1 MSSDKQPERTE
12 VKRIDGHLHFVHHVR
27 DAQGK
32 IIQTVAGPLK
42 VEFRLEDFG
51 QLLAG
56 ACVMALPVALTGEVW
71 DLGEALSPMRTLAIF
86 LLSLLTLGGFVWA
99 LFYGRRISEYPGH
112 FCRRVLSAYL
122 LTFLVAFLLLFL
134 FDKAPLDDLGTTLT
148 RTVIVAFPSAFAA
161 TAVDFIK

>member
-1 MSSDKQPERTE
+1 MGSDRHSCKSKTER
-12 VKRIDGHLHFVHHVR
+12 INGQLHFVHHVH

-32 IIQTVAGPLK
+32 IIKTVTGPLK
-42 VEFRLEDFG
+42 VEVHFEDYG

-86 LLSLLTLGGFVWA
+86 VLSLLTLGGFVWA

-148 RTVIVAFPSAFAA
+148 RTIIVAFPSAFAA